1 MANILIVE
9 DEVMINEL
17 IMRNMQAV
25 GHTCTQAF
33 DGKQAVEI
41 VETSQFDLVILD
53 IMLPKMSG
61 FDVIRHI
68 QDTPV
73 IFLTA
78 KGNVVDKVNGLRL
91 GAEDY
96 IVKPFEMLELL
107 ARVDVVLRRRTK
119 SKKETFAINDVVVDF
134 ETLSVTKAG
143 HPVDLTPQEF
153 QLLEVLI
160 RNRNI
165 ALSRDKLL
173 DLAWGMDY
181 FGDARTVDVHIQKL
195 RKKLDWS
202 DYIKTVYKLG
212 YRLEVSNQ

>member
-1 MANILIVE
+1 MAKILIVE
-9 DEVMINEL
+9 DELMINEL
-17 IMRNMQAV
+17 ILRNMQAV
-25 GHTCTQAF
+25 GHNCKQAF
-33 DGKQAVEI
+33 DGEQAVVFAAQE
-41 VETSQFDLVILD
+41 QFDLIILD

-61 FDVIRHI
+61 FEVIKHV

-107 ARVDVVLRRRTK
+107 ARVDVVLRRTK
-119 SKKETFAINDVVVDF
+119 KNRRDTFDLGDVVVDL
-134 ETLSVTKAG
+134 ETMNVLKAG
-143 HPVDLTPQEF
+143 QHIELTPQEF
-153 QLLEVLI
+153 QLLIVLI

-165 ALSRDKLL
+165 ALSREKLL

-181 FGDARTVDVHIQKL
+181 FGDYRTVDVHIQKL
-195 RKKLDWS
+195 RKKLGWG

-212 YRLEVSNQ
+212 YRLELPNM